1 MSFGPCRSLIYLASF
16 GFHEQLRI
24 PGSSLPSIPGEF
36 VECTGMESS
45 PIEIACRS
53 GSLQFEK
60 QYSLEDHS
68 ISNIMSAFQAID
80 SHTSASIVHQ
90 HYSHSVACMHDLHDA
105 TPRIIGNS
113 IDLGWILGPPTGGSG
128 GFRSQ
133 TSEFEA
139 FHRERRIMP
148 KERFGRGRTGVG
160 GRYCIINSGA
170 VFVMTNRQAEKC
182 QTLITRT

>member
-36 VECTGMESS
+36 VECTGMDSS

-105 TPRIIGNS
+105 APRIIGNS
-113 IDLGWILGPPTGGSG
+113 IDLGWILGPPTGGGRSIGRADVAHSASKTTGTWPCGPIDLKDSG
-128 GFRSQ
+128 CWHAR
-133 TSEFEA
+133 
-139 FHRERRIMP
+139 
-148 KERFGRGRTGVG
+148 
-160 GRYCIINSGA
+160 
-170 VFVMTNRQAEKC
+170 
-182 QTLITRT
+182 